1 MREKIKS
8 AERGRTKKWKAQ
20 YLACER
26 NRISRGLSQVQS
38 NMKKAEKCLM
48 DVRLKCHKCAGMCV
62 FVVNT
67 KLWGGSERRH
77 SIRVDIVGNDDRLP

>member
-1 MREKIKS
+1 
-8 AERGRTKKWKAQ
+8 
-20 YLACER
+20 
-26 NRISRGLSQVQS
+26 
-38 NMKKAEKCLM
+38 MKKAEKCLM